1 MGKINSIDELYEK
14 INFLE
19 LKRSNDLNL
28 LKEQAKISYE
38 SIKPINLIQN
48 SLKEF
53 SSSLNFKK
61 ELLNTS
67 ISLGVGY
74 LSKKIAVGSTK
85 NPLKQLLGTVVQM
98 GVTNLVSKNTEAI
111 KSVTKNLIYTLFK
124 KNITP

>member
-53 SSSLNFKK
+53 SSSLNFKE

-74 LSKKIAVGSTK
+74 LSKKLLLDL
-85 NPLKQLLGTVVQM
+85 LKTH
-98 GVTNLVSKNTEAI
+98 
-111 KSVTKNLIYTLFK
+111 
-124 KNITP
+124 